1 MATQRSAGGVSSG
14 WRARGRALHQR
25 WLKRRIP
32 AAQQVTLD
40 HRRIFILPS
49 RAGMAFLLLLAIL
62 LVGAINYENSLV
74 YGLTFLLLSLF
85 WVALHHS
92 YRNLAGISL
101 RATGGRPVFAGEL
114 VPLGLVLLS
123 PGRERQALRLS
134 WPQVAPQQLDVSA
147 DGETSATLYYPS
159 QRRGW
164 LQPERLRI
172 ETRFPLGWFAAWSL
186 LDLNWR
192 VLVYP
197 RPVQAPLPLQRSGN
211 GQDEA
216 PQAQLAEGADDFQG
230 LRHYRPG
237 DSRRRLDWRAY
248 SRGQGLHSKV
258 FAEPQ
263 QQSQWLDLEQ
273 TTGADLEQRLGMLT
287 GWVLALEAAGRPYG
301 LALGNLRQAP
311 ALGEAHRDACLR
323 ALALYGLGDSA

>member
-1 MATQRSAGGVSSG
+1 MSNG

-32 AAQQVTLD
+32 PAQQISLD

-49 RAGMAFLLLLAIL
+49 RAGLGFLFLLAIL
-62 LVGAINYENSLV
+62 LIGAINYENSLV

-85 WVALHHS
+85 WVTLHHS

-101 RATGGRPVFAGEL
+101 RATGGRPVFAGEQ

-123 PGRERQALRLS
+123 PTRERQALKLS
-134 WPQVAPQQLDVSA
+134 WPQSVPQQLDVPG
-147 DGETSATLYYPS
+147 DGEVASTLYYPTT
-159 QRRGW
+159 RRGW

-172 ETRFPLGWFAAWSL
+172 ETRFPLGWFVAWSL

-197 RPVQAPLPLQRSGN
+197 RPVKAPLPVHRSGE

-216 PQAQLAEGADDFQG
+216 QQIQLVEGVDDFQG

-248 SRGQGLHSKV
+248 SRGQGLHSKI

-263 QQSQWLDLEQ
+263 QQSQWLELEQ
-273 TTGADLEQRLGMLT
+273 TQGADLEQRLGMLT
-287 GWVLALEAAGRPYG
+287 GWILALEAAGRPYG
-301 LALGNLRQAP
+301 LALGGSRLQP

-323 ALALYGLGDSA
+323 ALALHGLEGSG